1 MELLFLDK
9 LLAQT
14 QNKAFMITL
23 LVVLSVFI
31 IVMSV
36 RIIQELGLESV
47 RRVAYK
53 GFEVAEQEFN
63 KGENKEKFNFVVSI
77 VRDSMPTPFKPF
89 ITDKLLRR
97 TIQLWFDLMK
107 DFLDDGKIGGNK
119 NENS

>member
-1 MELLFLDK
+1 MENLFIHNSTVGIIL
-9 LLAQT
+9 
-14 QNKAFMITL
+14 I
-23 LVVLSVFI
+23 VLISVFI
-31 IVMSV
+31 IVVSV
-36 RIIQELGLESV
+36 RVVQELGLESV
-47 RRVAYK
+47 RRVAYR